1 MYEFLKLFFDICRL
15 KKEPQD
21 IPNSVWL
28 LRLLIIIYILISF
41 FTLFLSTDVINAI
54 LQVIVEISLLLG
66 LTWIILWLAK
76 KSERYQQTSCA
87 LIGTDALLSFIAL
100 PAIATMTLGQNSGL
114 GLIAIIILMLWH
126 WLVSGYIFGK
136 ALAQPFIFGLG
147 VSFMYLLT
155 SFQLITVLFPEVVL
169 PE

>member
-21 IPNSVWL
+21 IPDSVWL
-28 LRLLIIIYILISF
+28 LRLLILVYVFIGF
-41 FTLFLSTDVINAI
+41 FTLILNTDGINAI

-76 KSERYQQTSCA
+76 KQERYQQTSCA

-100 PAIATMTLGQNSGL
+100 PAMATMTLGQNSGL
-114 GLIAIIILMLWH
+114 GLIAIIALILWH
-126 WLVSGYIFGK
+126 WLVSGYIFSK
-136 ALAQPFIFGLG
+136 ALEQPLIFGLG
-147 VSFMYLLT
+147 VSFMYLLS
-155 SFQLITVLFPEVVL
+155 SFQLVTALFPELIL